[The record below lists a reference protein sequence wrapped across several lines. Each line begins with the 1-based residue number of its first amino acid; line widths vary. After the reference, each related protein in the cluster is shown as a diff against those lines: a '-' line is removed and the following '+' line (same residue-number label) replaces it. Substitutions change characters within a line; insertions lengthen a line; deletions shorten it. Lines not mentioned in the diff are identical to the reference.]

1 MSHKFIELHLGSH
14 VIVHG
19 FDAQNKEITESVEA
33 KEFTKKLVALSRI
46 KSVSENFILTDYT
59 YGRLIY
65 WEYKGDYNTI
75 KKLLT
80 T

>member
-1 MSHKFIELHLGSH
+1 MSEKFIELHLGSH
-14 VIVHG
+14 IIVHG
-19 FDAQNKEITESVEA
+19 FDHHNKEISERVEVQ
-33 KEFTKKLVALSRI
+33 EFAKKLVAVSRI

-59 YGRLIY
+59 AGRLIY
-65 WEYKGDYNTI
+65 WEYKGDYKTI

>member
-1 MSHKFIELHLGSH
+1 MSQKFIELHLGSH
-14 VIVHG
+14 VIIHG
-19 FDAQNKEITESVEA
+19 FDTHNKEISERVEVQ
-33 KEFTKKLVALSRI
+33 EFTKKLVALSRI

-59 YGRLIY
+59 NDRLIY

-75 KKLLT
+75 KKALT